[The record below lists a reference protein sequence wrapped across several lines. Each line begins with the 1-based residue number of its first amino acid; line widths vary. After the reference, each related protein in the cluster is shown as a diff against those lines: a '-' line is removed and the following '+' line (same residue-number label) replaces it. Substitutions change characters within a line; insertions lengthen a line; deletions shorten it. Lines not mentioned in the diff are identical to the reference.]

1 MVKYKRYENKARK
14 LMEHFIDFLTN
25 KCLIVPIAA
34 WLISQILKIIINAL
48 VHKEFRIERLW
59 GDGGM
64 PSGHSA
70 TVCSLAVMCGFTYG
84 FGSGIFAIAAILA
97 TIVMNDAVG
106 VRREAGKQ
114 AVTLKQLAELV
125 NGAIADPDEQVR
137 TEKLKELVGHT
148 PLQMVFGALLG
159 IFVALSYFW
168 IWGFPI
174 IA

>member
-1 MVKYKRYENKARK
+1 MQY
-14 LMEHFIDFLTN
+14 LMDLITN
-25 KCLIVPIAA
+25 PCLIVPLAA

-48 VHKEFRIERLW
+48 VHKELRIERLW

-70 TVCSLAVMCGFTYG
+70 TVCALATMCGVAYG
-84 FGSGIFAIAAILA
+84 FGSPVFAIAFIVA

-106 VRREAGKQ
+106 VRAEAGKQ
-114 AVTLKQLAELV
+114 AVTLKQLARLV
-125 NGAIADPDEQVR
+125 NDAIADPDERIR

-148 PLQMVFGALLG
+148 PLQMVLGGLLG
-159 IFVALSYFW
+159 ISVALCYFW
-168 IWGFPI
+168 IWGFPA

>member
-1 MVKYKRYENKARK
+1 MSR
-14 LMEHFIDFLTN
+14 LIDLFTN
-25 KCLIVPIAA
+25 PCLIVPLAA
-34 WLISQILKIIINAL
+34 WFISQMLKIIINAL
-48 VHKEFRIERLW
+48 VNKELRIERLW

-70 TVCSLAVMCGFTYG
+70 TVCSLATMCGFSFG
-84 FGSGIFAIAAILA
+84 FGSGIFAVSFVMAV
-97 TIVMNDAVG
+97 IVMNDAVG

-114 AVTLKQLAELV
+114 AVTLKKLAELV
-125 NGAIADPDEQVR
+125 NGAISDPDARIR

-159 IFVALSYFW
+159 VFVALCYFW
-168 IWGFPI
+168 IWGFPV

>member
-1 MVKYKRYENKARK
+1 MSRLVD
-14 LMEHFIDFLTN
+14 LFTN
-25 KCLIVPIAA
+25 PCLIVPLAA
-34 WLISQILKIIINAL
+34 WFISQMLKIIINAL
-48 VHKEFRIERLW
+48 VNKELRIERLW

-70 TVCSLAVMCGFTYG
+70 TVCSLATMCGFSFG
-84 FGSGIFAIAAILA
+84 FGSGIFAVSFVMAV
-97 TIVMNDAVG
+97 IVMNDAVG

-114 AVTLKQLAELV
+114 AVTLKKLAELV
-125 NGAIADPDEQVR
+125 NGAISDPDARIR

-159 IFVALSYFW
+159 VFVALCYFW
-168 IWGFPI
+168 IWGFPV